1 MHEPATILIGVG
13 DGVLADSLRFA
24 LELEDF
30 RVRLCDEHS
39 LFRELPDGGTPGCLV
54 LDQGVFAR
62 LEGGGLRHLDGMPI
76 VLIVGLISARVAA
89 RAKAAGVA
97 KIVETPLVGG
107 VLFEAIK
114 SVLDENCARSPRR
127 PAW

>member
-1 MHEPATILIGVG
+1 MGEPATILIGVG

-24 LELEDF
+24 LELEGF

-39 LFRELPDGGTPGCLV
+39 LSRELLDEGADGCLV
-54 LDQGVFAR
+54 LDQAVFAR
-62 LEGGGLRHLDGMPI
+62 LENGGLAAAANMPI
-76 VLIVGLISARVAA
+76 VLIVGHQNARVTA

-97 KIVETPLVGG
+97 RVVEAPLVGG

-114 SVLDENCARSPRR
+114 SVLDASYLRSPQR
-127 PAW
+127 PA

>member
-39 LFRELPDGGTPGCLV
+39 LFRELPDGGIPGCLV

-62 LEGGGLRHLDGMPI
+62 LDCGVRSVLEGIPI
-76 VLIVGLISARVAA
+76 ILIVGHQTAQVVA

-97 KIVETPLVGG
+97 KLVETPLVGG

-114 SVLDENCARSPRR
+114 SVLDKGCARSPQR
-127 PAW
+127 PA

>member
-30 RVRLCDEHS
+30 RVRLCDEQS
-39 LFRELPDGGTPGCLV
+39 LFCELSDGGTAGCLV

-62 LEGGGLRHLDGMPI
+62 LEGGPRPVHESIPVI
-76 VLIVGLISARVAA
+76 LIVGHQTAQVVA

-97 KIVETPLVGG
+97 RVVESPLVGG

-114 SVLDENCARSPRR
+114 SLLDESRAGSRQRF
-127 PAW
+127 A

>member
-1 MHEPATILIGVG
+1 MHEPATILIGVS

-24 LELEDF
+24 LEIEDF
-30 RVRLCDEHS
+30 CVRLCDEHS
-39 LFRELPDGGTPGCLV
+39 LFCEPPDVAGTPGCLV

-62 LEGGGLRHLDGMPI
+62 LEGGAQSLLEGIPI
-76 VLIVGLISARVAA
+76 ILIVGHQTAQVVA
-89 RAKAAGVA
+89 RAKAAGVT

-114 SVLDENCARSPRR
+114 SLLDESRAGSRQRF
-127 PAW
+127 A